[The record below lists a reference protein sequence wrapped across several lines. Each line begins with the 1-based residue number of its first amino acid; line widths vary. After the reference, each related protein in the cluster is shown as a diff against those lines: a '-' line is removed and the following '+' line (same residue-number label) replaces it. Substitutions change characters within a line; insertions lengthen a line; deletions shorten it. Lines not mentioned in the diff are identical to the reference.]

1 MTHDT
6 TLASG
11 ARRRFLGA
19 VAAAAA
25 LPATLAHAQSRSMVS
40 RPGGGFRFLPGS
52 PVYAS
57 GAVAEPGFG
66 LVHALL
72 ARWLPM
78 EQGYALVERH
88 LAAAGRPMQALC
100 GLQLRLPGQL
110 SPEGFTAFNAPYVAQ
125 LERWG
130 VVENRANPV
139 SRTNVAPAEGAPAEP
154 SLHAF
159 TYTVP
164 YDGSARTFT
173 MAGMVERGP
182 SGVVA
187 AAGDTSPQGMAQ
199 KLAYVTGAVSD
210 RIAELGFGW
219 GDATH
224 VELYSG
230 HDIPGALALLATKA
244 AGAAPRGVRWY
255 YGRPPVF
262 GLEIELEAR
271 AVLREEIAGA

>member
-1 MTHDT
+1 MTHDA

-19 VAAAAA
+19 VAAVAA
-25 LPATLAHAQSRSMVS
+25 LPGTMAYAQSRSLVS
-40 RPGGGFRFLPGS
+40 RPQGGFRFLPGS
-52 PVYAS
+52 PVFAG
-57 GAVAEPGFG
+57 GAVAEPGHG
-66 LVHALL
+66 LVHVLL
-72 ARWLPM
+72 ARWLPL

-100 GLQLRLPGQL
+100 GMQLRLPRQL
-110 SPEGFTAFNAPYVAQ
+110 GPEEFTTFNIPYVAQ

-139 SRTNVAPAEGAPAEP
+139 SRTNVSPAEGAPAEP

-159 TYTVP
+159 TYSVP
-164 YDGSARTFT
+164 YDGAARTFT
-173 MAGMVERGP
+173 MSGMVERGP

-187 AAGDTSPQGMAQ
+187 AAGDTSPRGMQ
-199 KLAYVTGAVSD
+199 EKLAYVTGMVTD

-230 HDIPGALALLATKA
+230 HDIPGAVGALAERAP
-244 AGAAPRGVRWY
+244 GAAPRGVRWY
-255 YGRPPVF
+255 HGRPPVV
-262 GLEIELEAR
+262 GLELELEAR
-271 AVLREEIAGA
+271 AVLREEIAGI